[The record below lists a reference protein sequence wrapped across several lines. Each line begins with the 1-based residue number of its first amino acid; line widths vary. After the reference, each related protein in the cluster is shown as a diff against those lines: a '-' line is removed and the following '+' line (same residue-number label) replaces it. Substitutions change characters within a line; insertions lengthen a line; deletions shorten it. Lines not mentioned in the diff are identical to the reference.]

1 MGDSFYRLKDGENI
15 PVEPLGADLAQ
26 GWLPGTW
33 VKWSTTAPSTYSGAM
48 GAVERSDGTGTLA
61 GFLMNGP
68 QHLTPQE
75 KLSDMWNMDSLQRD
89 GGEMR
94 QNFGAYDASPAFVLD
109 PIDKLLNRGGTRIV
123 QMFIPPTGYHRHFVY
138 ETVDLAERTT
148 PTSGSAL
155 TYTPGDK
162 LYVSNRGR
170 LTSEMESGSHTWT
183 GYVVARFAADEL
195 MGMYILAVA
204 AVA

>member
-15 PVEPLGADLAQ
+15 PVEPTGAALAG

-33 VKWSTTAPSTYSGAM
+33 VKWSPVAASTYSGAI

-68 QHLTPQE
+68 QHITPMVQ
-75 KLSDMWNMDSLQRD
+75 LSDMWRMDSLQRD
-89 GGEMR
+89 GGEVR
-94 QNFGAYDASPAFVLD
+94 QDWGPQDNSMAYQLD
-109 PIDKLLNRGGTRIV
+109 PIDKLVNRAGTRIV
-123 QMFIPPTGYHRHFVY
+123 QMYIPPTGYHRHFVY

-148 PTSGSAL
+148 PGTGSAL
-155 TYTPGDK
+155 IYTPGEK

-183 GYVVARFAADEL
+183 NYVVARFASDEIL
-195 MGMYILAVA
+195 GNYVLAVG

>member
-1 MGDSFYRLKDGENI
+1 MADSFYRLKDGENI
-15 PVEPLGADLAQ
+15 PVEPTGAALAG
-26 GWLPGTW
+26 GWLPGIW
-33 VKWSTTAPSTYSGAM
+33 VKWSTASPSTYSGAI

-68 QHLTPQE
+68 QHITPME
-75 KLSDMWNMDSLQRD
+75 KLSDMWRMDTLQRD

-94 QNFGAYDASPAFVLD
+94 QDWGPQDNSPAFILD
-109 PIDKLLNRGGTRIV
+109 PIDKLLNRAGTRIV

-138 ETVDLAERTT
+138 ETVNKAERTT
-148 PTSGSAL
+148 PGSGAAL

-170 LTSEMESGSHTWT
+170 LTSEMETIAHTWT

-195 MGMYILAVA
+195 LGYYVLAVA